1 MATKIKTRFFCQEC
15 GYETAK
21 WLGQCPGCKAWNSLV
36 EEPVS
41 VSAGGKEKKQVLSGV
56 QSAPAVLNEIS
67 MEEERRT
74 ETGMGELDRVLGGGI
89 VTGSLTLVGG
99 DPGIGKSTLLLQ
111 MCRNLSLKKQH
122 ILYVSGEESL
132 RQIKMRAM
140 RIGDFS
146 DTLELFCETNLNR
159 IEEVIQQKK
168 PQIVIIDSIQTMYN
182 EAVSAAPGSVSQV
195 RESTGVL
202 LRLVNGYDHHFCVDG
217 AGPKRERLQVP
228 ECSSI
233 WWIRCCILR
242 VTDMHLTES
251 SGALRT
257 VLAQPM
263 RSVCLRCAKR
273 G

>member
-99 DPGIGKSTLLLQ
+99 DP
-111 MCRNLSLKKQH
+111 
-122 ILYVSGEESL
+122 
-132 RQIKMRAM
+132 
-140 RIGDFS
+140 
-146 DTLELFCETNLNR
+146 
-159 IEEVIQQKK
+159 
-168 PQIVIIDSIQTMYN
+168 
-182 EAVSAAPGSVSQV
+182 VSAN
-195 RESTGVL
+195 R
-202 LRLVNGYDHHFCVDG
+202 RFFC
-217 AGPKRERLQVP
+217 
-228 ECSSI
+228 
-233 WWIRCCILR
+233 
-242 VTDMHLTES
+242 
-251 SGALRT
+251 
-257 VLAQPM
+257 
-263 RSVCLRCAKR
+263 RCAGTFR
-273 G
+273 

>member
-41 VSAGGKEKKQVLSGV
+41 VTAGGKEKKQVLSGV

-111 MCRNLSLKKQH
+111 MCRNLSLK
-122 ILYVSGEESL
+122 SS
-132 RQIKMRAM
+132 
-140 RIGDFS
+140 
-146 DTLELFCETNLNR
+146 TFC
-159 IEEVIQQKK
+159 
-168 PQIVIIDSIQTMYN
+168 MYQARN
-182 EAVSAAPGSVSQV
+182 PYARSKCVRCGSAIFRTRWSCSV
-195 RESTGVL
+195 R
-202 LRLVNGYDHHFCVDG
+202 
-217 AGPKRERLQVP
+217 
-228 ECSSI
+228 
-233 WWIRCCILR
+233 
-242 VTDMHLTES
+242 
-251 SGALRT
+251 RT
-257 VLAQPM
+257 
-263 RSVCLRCAKR
+263 
-273 G
+273 

>member
-99 DPGIGKSTLLLQ
+99 DPASFADVQEPFVKKAAHFVCIRRGILTPDQNARDADRRFFG
-111 MCRNLSLKKQH
+111 H
-122 ILYVSGEESL
+122 AG
-132 RQIKMRAM
+132 
-140 RIGDFS
+140 
-146 DTLELFCETNLNR
+146 
-159 IEEVIQQKK
+159 
-168 PQIVIIDSIQTMYN
+168 
-182 EAVSAAPGSVSQV
+182 AV
-195 RESTGVL
+195 L
-202 LRLVNGYDHHFCVDG
+202 
-217 AGPKRERLQVP
+217 
-228 ECSSI
+228 
-233 WWIRCCILR
+233 
-242 VTDMHLTES
+242 
-251 SGALRT
+251 
-257 VLAQPM
+257 
-263 RSVCLRCAKR
+263 
-273 G
+273 

>member
-1 MATKIKTRFFCQEC
+1 M
-15 GYETAK
+15 
-21 WLGQCPGCKAWNSLV
+21 
-36 EEPVS
+36 
-41 VSAGGKEKKQVLSGV
+41 LSGV

-111 MCRNLSLKKQH
+111 MCRNLSLKKAAH
-122 ILYVSGEESL
+122 FVCIRRGIL

-182 EAVSAAPGSVSQV
+182 EAVSAARQRVAGARIDWCFAAAGKRARYFDFYRRPCDQRGNGCRSQSA
-195 RESTGVL
+195 RAYGGYGVVF
-202 LRLVNGYDHHFCVDG
+202 LR
-217 AGPKRERLQVP
+217 A
-228 ECSSI
+228 
-233 WWIRCCILR
+233 
-242 VTDMHLTES
+242 TDMHLIES
-251 SGALRT
+251 SGASRI

>member
-1 MATKIKTRFFCQEC
+1 MAKKSTIFFCQNC
-15 GYETAK
+15 GYESAK

-41 VSAGGKEKKQVLSGV
+41 VTAGGKEKKQVLSGV

-202 LRLVNGYDHHFCVDG
+202 LRLAKGLGISIFIVGHVTKEG
-217 AGPKRERLQVP
+217 TVAGP
-228 ECSSI
+228 
-233 WWIRCCILR
+233 R
-242 VTDMHLTES
+242 VLEHMVD
-251 SGALRT
+251 T
-257 VLAQPM
+257 VLYFEGDRHASYPPGRQEPF
-263 RSVCLRCAKR
+263 RFNR
-273 G
+273 